1 MARETEAGGR
11 SLERYR
17 DYLCLLARL
26 HQDPRLRAK
35 LDPSDIVQQTLL
47 QAYQKQAQF
56 RGETEAEWAA
66 WLRTILANKL
76 AEAGRRFGRE
86 QRDVA
91 LERSLQAVLD
101 DSSARLEAWLAAD
114 QSSPS
119 HQAMRHEL
127 LLRLGEALARLPQDQ
142 RTAVELH
149 HLKGFLLADV
159 AKEMGRS
166 KQSVAGLLVRGIRN
180 LRKQMADKTK
190 SEL

>member
-1 MARETEAGGR
+1 MVREAETDGR

-17 DYLCLLARL
+17 DYLRLLARL
-26 HQDPRLRAK
+26 HESPRLRAK

-47 QAYQKQAQF
+47 QAHQKQSQF

-66 WLRTILANKL
+66 WLRAILASKL
-76 AEAGRRFGRE
+76 AEACRSFGRE
-86 QRDVA
+86 ERDVG
-91 LERSLQAVLD
+91 LERSLQAAID
-101 DSSARLEAWLAAD
+101 DSSSRIEAWLAAD

-119 HQAMRHEL
+119 QQAIRHEH
-127 LLRLGEALARLPQDQ
+127 LLRLGEALAQLPEDQ

-149 HLKGFLLADV
+149 HLRGLLLADV

-180 LRKQMADKTK
+180 LRKRIAENDTV
-190 SEL
+190 